1 MIPYRTPVKPFLA
14 ALTLCLTL
22 AADVADFRC
31 FPLTGRAA
39 IREVP
44 NHLFN
49 NPALP
54 PGILADY
61 EGYQLFLIRAAN
73 NQKAAFLLL
82 DYKKL
87 LQAPKYLPNMGG
99 FYGTDSAHRPNYVFA
114 KGPFLAGVIGLSEV
128 KADPVARTFAGRIPL
143 Q

>member
-1 MIPYRTPVKPFLA
+1 MKPVIA
-14 ALTLCLTL
+14 AFIVSVSLFAE
-22 AADVADFRC
+22 AAEFRF
-31 FPLTGRAA
+31 FPVTGRTA
-39 IREVP
+39 ITDMQDHVF
-44 NHLFN
+44 H
-49 NPALP
+49 NPKLP
-54 PGILADY
+54 PGIVAEY
-61 EGYQLFLIRAAN
+61 GGYQLFLIRNAN

-99 FYGTDSAHRPNYVFA
+99 YYGLDSANRPNYVFA
-114 KGPFLAGVIGLSEV
+114 KGPFLAGVVGLDLD